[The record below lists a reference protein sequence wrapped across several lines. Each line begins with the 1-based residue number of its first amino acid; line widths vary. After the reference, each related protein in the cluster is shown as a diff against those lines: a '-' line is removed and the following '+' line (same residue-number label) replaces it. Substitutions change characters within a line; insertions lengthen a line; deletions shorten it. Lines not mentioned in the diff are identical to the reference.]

1 MLLTFFFL
9 MFFVTPSTSIDS
21 FGMNQS
27 IRDGETL
34 VSAGGSFVVG
44 FFSPGTSTNRYL
56 GVFYKDASGNQ
67 TVMWVA
73 NREKPLQNKSGI
85 LKFNEN
91 GTLQLFSGTTNTSV
105 WSSNISTKDLNSNS
119 STAQLLDSGNLIV
132 KSSDDGSK
140 ILWQSFDFPGDVLMP
155 GMKIGLNLV
164 TGLDRYLSTW
174 KSADDPARGDY
185 SIKFDPR
192 GYPQI
197 IQMKGVVLN
206 AREGSWNGLY
216 FTGYPYLV
224 QNNMFRRDFFFNGE
238 EMYYKSE
245 ILDGSTFRINRMM
258 PSGIWQTTTWT
269 GQGRGQVKTTTSGG
283 LEDCD
288 NFAFCGSNSVCNMVD
303 NDAACECLKGYVPK
317 FPEQWNVSHWSNGCV
332 RKTASKCD
340 ITDGFSKYINMKL
353 PDTSSSWFDKTMNLE
368 ECQRSCLKNCS
379 CTAYANLDIRNGGTG
394 CLLWFNHLVDMRQF
408 NQRGQDLFIK
418 VPNSELANEHG
429 NMKKKKNVAIVVA
442 GVIIFG
448 LIICASIVLIKY
460 PGLARN
466 IWKNKQR
473 QVDVDLPIFDFSV
486 LAKATDNFSSNKKLG
501 EGGFGPVYKGT
512 LINGQELAVK
522 RLSKKSGQGSEEFKN
537 EVALI
542 AKLQHRNLV
551 KLLGCCIQGGEKILI
566 YEFMPNKSLDH
577 FVFDETRRKSLNW
590 LQRFNI
596 ISGIARG
603 LLYLHQDSRL
613 KIIHRDL
620 KTSNIL
626 LDTNLNPKISDFGLA
641 RIFLGDQVEA
651 NTNKVAETYG
661 YMSPEYAVHG
671 QFSEKSDI
679 FSYGVIVLE
688 LLSGKRNRDF
698 SDSENYH
705 NLLGHAWR
713 LWTEEKPLELL
724 DEVLREN
731 CNPSEVIRCIQ
742 VGLLCVQQRPEDRP
756 NMSLVVLMLNGEK
769 MLPKPKFPGFYID
782 RGVQLQADSSLPNN
796 TLFSANQI
804 SITILEAR

>member
-577 FVFDETRRKSLNW
+577 FVF
-590 LQRFNI
+590 
-596 ISGIARG
+596 
-603 LLYLHQDSRL
+603 
-613 KIIHRDL
+613 
-620 KTSNIL
+620 
-626 LDTNLNPKISDFGLA
+626 
-641 RIFLGDQVEA
+641 GDQVEA

>member
-1 MLLTFFFL
+1 MVSNIKMLLTFFFL

-34 VSAGGSFVVG
+34 VSAGGSFVLG

-140 ILWQSFDFPGDVLMP
+140 ILWQS
-155 GMKIGLNLV
+155 
-164 TGLDRYLSTW
+164 LDRYLSTW

-197 IQMKGVVLN
+197 IEMKGVVLN

-245 ILDGSTFRINRMM
+245 ILDGSSYRINRMM

-317 FPEQWNVSHWSNGCV
+317 FPEQWN
-332 RKTASKCD
+332 TASKCD
-340 ITDGFSKYINMKL
+340 TTDGFSKYINMKL

-368 ECQRSCLKNCS
+368 ECQRLCLKNCS

-418 VPNSELANEHG
+418 VPSSELANEHG
-429 NMKKKKNVAIVVA
+429 NMKKKNVAIVVA

-448 LIICASIVLIKY
+448 LIICAGIVLIKY

-577 FVFDETRRKSLNW
+577 VVF
-590 LQRFNI
+590 
-596 ISGIARG
+596 
-603 LLYLHQDSRL
+603 
-613 KIIHRDL
+613 
-620 KTSNIL
+620 
-626 LDTNLNPKISDFGLA
+626 
-641 RIFLGDQVEA
+641 GDQVEA
-651 NTNKVAETYG
+651 NTNKVAGTYG

-671 QFSEKSDI
+671 QFSEKSDV

-769 MLPKPKFPGFYID
+769 MLPKPNFPGFYID

>member
-1 MLLTFFFL
+1 MVSNIKMLLTFFFL

-34 VSAGGSFVVG
+34 VSAGGSFVLG

-245 ILDGSTFRINRMM
+245 ILDGSSYRINRMM

-394 CLLWFNHLVDMRQF
+394 CLLWFDHLIDMRQF
-408 NQRGQDLFIK
+408 NQMGQDLFIK
-418 VPNSELANEHG
+418 VPSSELANEHG
-429 NMKKKKNVAIVVA
+429 NMKKKNVAIVVA

-448 LIICASIVLIKY
+448 LIICAGIVLIKY

-473 QVDVDLPIFDFSV
+473 QVDIDLPIFDFSV

-577 FVFDETRRKSLNW
+577 VVF
-590 LQRFNI
+590 
-596 ISGIARG
+596 
-603 LLYLHQDSRL
+603 
-613 KIIHRDL
+613 
-620 KTSNIL
+620 
-626 LDTNLNPKISDFGLA
+626 
-641 RIFLGDQVEA
+641 GDQVEA
-651 NTNKVAETYG
+651 NTNKVAGTYG
-661 YMSPEYAVHG
+661 YISPEYAVHG
-671 QFSEKSDI
+671 QFSEKSDV

-769 MLPKPKFPGFYID
+769 MLPKPNFPGFYID
-782 RGVQLQADSSLPNN
+782 GGVQLQADSSSPNN

>member
-577 FVFDETRRKSLNW
+577 FVF
-590 LQRFNI
+590 
-596 ISGIARG
+596 
-603 LLYLHQDSRL
+603 
-613 KIIHRDL
+613 
-620 KTSNIL
+620 
-626 LDTNLNPKISDFGLA
+626 
-641 RIFLGDQVEA
+641 GDQVEA

-769 MLPKPKFPGFYID
+769 MLPKPNFPGFYID

>member
-1 MLLTFFFL
+1 

-577 FVFDETRRKSLNW
+577 FVF
-590 LQRFNI
+590 
-596 ISGIARG
+596 
-603 LLYLHQDSRL
+603 
-613 KIIHRDL
+613 
-620 KTSNIL
+620 
-626 LDTNLNPKISDFGLA
+626 
-641 RIFLGDQVEA
+641 GDQVEA

>member
-1 MLLTFFFL
+1 MVSNIKMLLTFFFL

-34 VSAGGSFVVG
+34 VSAGGSFVLG

-245 ILDGSTFRINRMM
+245 ILDGSSYRINRMM

-394 CLLWFNHLVDMRQF
+394 CLLWFDHLIDMRQF
-408 NQRGQDLFIK
+408 NQMGQDLFIK
-418 VPNSELANEHG
+418 VPSSELANEHG
-429 NMKKKKNVAIVVA
+429 NMKKKNVAIVVA

-448 LIICASIVLIKY
+448 LIICAGIVLIKY

-473 QVDVDLPIFDFSV
+473 QVDIDLPIFDFSV

-577 FVFDETRRKSLNW
+577 VVF
-590 LQRFNI
+590 
-596 ISGIARG
+596 
-603 LLYLHQDSRL
+603 
-613 KIIHRDL
+613 
-620 KTSNIL
+620 
-626 LDTNLNPKISDFGLA
+626 DFGLA

-651 NTNKVAETYG
+651 NTNKVAGTYG
-661 YMSPEYAVHG
+661 YISPEYAVHG
-671 QFSEKSDI
+671 QFSEKSDV

-769 MLPKPKFPGFYID
+769 MLPKPNFPGFYID
-782 RGVQLQADSSLPNN
+782 GGVQLQADSSSPNN